1 MKNMVKF
8 SKNDLPFNNA
18 MNSFWDKNG
27 FIVIKDFYSASD
39 CDKLRNRAKTLI
51 ENFDPNEKSF
61 KSIFDTSFS
70 WTPVDR
76 SW

>member
-51 ENFDPNEKSF
+51 ENLFHY
-61 KSIFDTSFS
+61 
-70 WTPVDR
+70 
-76 SW
+76 